1 MKSISWRALTPII
14 VGIVIVAIPVPA
26 SLKPSAWYYFALFT
40 ATIIAIILEPI
51 PVAGAGLVGIALAAT
66 LGLVDPKP
74 GDSIRWALA
83 GFSNTTVWLVCSAF
97 VFSQG
102 YEKTGL
108 GRRIALGLVKV
119 LGGKTLG
126 LGYAISLTDLILAP
140 FTPSSTARSGGM
152 IYPIIR
158 NIPGLYGSQTGE
170 TARKIGSYIMWTGLA
185 ASTITSSIFS
195 TAGAPNLLALALV
208 RKTANIDISWFDW
221 FVGFLPAGVILFASL
236 PFLIYKIYPPEIK
249 TSREIPPWAA
259 QELRQMGKIS
269 PKEIGLAILVIFA
282 LALWIFG
289 ASIMDAAT
297 VGVLVVSLML
307 VIRVITWDDILR
319 NLPLWNTFVWIGTLV
334 TLADGLNK
342 VGFVTWFAKA
352 AASLMTGMSPVTVM
366 IMLTVLYFVVHYMFA
381 SNTAHVTA
389 ILPVMLAAGT
399 ALPGVPAKMLAMLL
413 CYSIGLQGIITPYA
427 TGPSP
432 VYYGSGYLPR
442 KDFWLLGAIFGFIFL
457 AVMLLVEVPYLNAIK
472 P

>member
-1 MKSISWRALTPII
+1 MRRIGWRALLPII
-14 VGIVIVAIPVPA
+14 VGIVIIAIPVPA
-26 SLKPSAWYYFALFT
+26 GLKPKAWYFFALFT
-40 ATIIAIILEPI
+40 ATILAVILEPI
-51 PVAGAGLVGIALAAT
+51 PVAGAGLVGVALAVT
-66 LGLVDPKP
+66 FGLVESKP
-74 GDSIRWALA
+74 GDAIRWGLA
-83 GFSNTTVWLVCSAF
+83 GFANTTVWLICSAF

-108 GRRIALGLVKV
+108 GRRIALALVKV

-152 IYPIIR
+152 IYPIIQ
-158 NIPGLYGSQTGE
+158 NIPGLYGSQPGE

-185 ASTITSSIFS
+185 ASTVTSSIFS

-208 RKTANIDISWFDW
+208 RKTANIDISWFEW
-221 FVGFLPAGVILFASL
+221 FVGFLPAGLILFVSL
-236 PFLIYKIYPPEIK
+236 PYLIYKIYPPEIK
-249 TSREIPPWAA
+249 TSKEIPPWAA

-269 PKEIGLAILVIFA
+269 AKEIGLGILVILA

-289 ASIMDAAT
+289 GSILDAAT

-307 VIRVITWDDILR
+307 VTKVITWSDILGNR
-319 NLPLWNTFVWIGTLV
+319 PLWNTFVWVGTLV
-334 TLADGLNK
+334 TMADGLNK

-352 AASLMTGMSPVTVM
+352 AASLLTGMSPVTVM
-366 IMLTVLYFVVHYMFA
+366 VILVVIYFVVHYMFA

-389 ILPVMLAAGT
+389 ILPVMLAAGS
-399 ALPGVPAKMLAMLL
+399 ALPGVPPKMLAMLL

-442 KDFWLLGAIFGFIFL
+442 KDFWQLGAIFGFIFL
-457 AVMLLVEVPYLNAIK
+457 AVLLIVEIPYLGALK

>member
-1 MKSISWRALTPII
+1 
-14 VGIVIVAIPVPA
+14 
-26 SLKPSAWYYFALFT
+26 
-40 ATIIAIILEPI
+40 
-51 PVAGAGLVGIALAAT
+51 
-66 LGLVDPKP
+66 
-74 GDSIRWALA
+74 
-83 GFSNTTVWLVCSAF
+83 
-97 VFSQG
+97 
-102 YEKTGL
+102 
-108 GRRIALGLVKV
+108 
-119 LGGKTLG
+119 
-126 LGYAISLTDLILAP
+126 
-140 FTPSSTARSGGM
+140 
-152 IYPIIR
+152 
-158 NIPGLYGSQTGE
+158 
-170 TARKIGSYIMWTGLA
+170 
-185 ASTITSSIFS
+185 
-195 TAGAPNLLALALV
+195 
-208 RKTANIDISWFDW
+208 
-221 FVGFLPAGVILFASL
+221 
-236 PFLIYKIYPPEIK
+236 
-249 TSREIPPWAA
+249 
-259 QELRQMGKIS
+259 MGKIS
-269 PKEIGLAILVIFA
+269 PKEIGLAVLIILA

-289 ASIMDAAT
+289 SGIMDAAT

-307 VIRVITWDDILR
+307 VTRVITWDDILR

-442 KDFWLLGAIFGFIFL
+442 RDFWLLGAIFGFIFL
-457 AVMLLVEVPYLNAIK
+457 AVMLLVEVPYLTAMK

>member
-1 MKSISWRALTPII
+1 MKKIGWRALIPII
-14 VGIVIVAIPVPA
+14 VGIIIIAIPVPA
-26 SLKPSAWYYFALFT
+26 GLKPNAWYYFAIFV
-40 ATIIAIILEPI
+40 ATILAIILEPI
-51 PVAGAGLVGIALAAT
+51 PVAGAGLVGVALSAT
-66 LGLVDPKP
+66 LCLVEPSP
-74 GDSIRWALA
+74 GNSIRWALA

-97 VFSQG
+97 VFSLG

-108 GRRIALGLVKV
+108 GRRIALALVKI

-126 LGYAISLTDLILAP
+126 LGYAIALTDLIIAP

-152 IYPIIR
+152 IFPIIQ
-158 NIPGLYGSQTGE
+158 NIPGLYGSHPGE

-185 ASTITSSIFS
+185 ASTITSAIFS

-208 RKTANIDISWFDW
+208 KKTVNIDITWFDW
-221 FVGFLPAGVILFASL
+221 FVGFLPCGLILFVSL
-236 PFLIYKIYPPEIK
+236 PFLIYIIYPPEIK
-249 TSREIPPWAA
+249 TSKEIPPWAA
-259 QELRQMGKIS
+259 QELRQMGKITS
-269 PKEIGLAILVIFA
+269 KESGLALLVILA

-289 ASIMDAAT
+289 GKFMDAAT
-297 VGVLVVSLML
+297 VGVMIVSLML
-307 VIRVITWDDILR
+307 VGRIITWNDILE
-319 NLPLWNTFVWIGTLV
+319 NKPLWNTFVWIGTLV

-342 VGFVTWFAKA
+342 VGFVTWFAKGA
-352 AASLMTGMSPVTVM
+352 AALLTGMSPVTVM
-366 IMLTVLYFVVHYMFA
+366 IILTVIYFVVHYMFA

-399 ALPGVPAKMLAMLL
+399 ALPGVPPKMLAMLL

-442 KDFWLLGAIFGFIFL
+442 KDFWRLGAIFGFIFL
-457 AVMLLVEVPYLNAIK
+457 AIMLITEIPYLSLLK

>member
-1 MKSISWRALTPII
+1 MKRVSWRALVPII
-14 VGIVIVAIPVPA
+14 VGIIIVAIPVPA
-26 SLKPSAWYYFALFT
+26 GLKPNAWYYFALFV

-97 VFSQG
+97 VFSLG

-108 GRRIALGLVKV
+108 GKRIALALVKV

-158 NIPGLYGSQTGE
+158 NIPGLYGSDTGQ

-185 ASTITSSIFS
+185 ASTVTSSIFS

-221 FVGFLPAGVILFASL
+221 FVGFLPAGLILFVSL
-236 PFLIYKIYPPEIK
+236 PYLIYKIYPPEIK
-249 TSREIPPWAA
+249 TSKEIPPWAA
-259 QELRQMGKIS
+259 QELRQMGKIT
-269 PKEIGLAILVIFA
+269 PRENGLALLVILA

-289 ASIMDAAT
+289 SKIMDAAT
-297 VGVLVVSLML
+297 VGVMVVSLML
-307 VIRVITWDDILR
+307 VTRIITWDDILT
-319 NLPLWNTFVWIGTLV
+319 NKPLWNTFVWIGTLV

-352 AASLMTGMSPVTVM
+352 AASLLTGMSPVTVM
-366 IMLTVLYFVVHYMFA
+366 VILVVIYFVVHYMFA
-381 SNTAHVTA
+381 DRKSTRLNSSHTT
-389 ILPVMLAAGT
+389 ISRM
-399 ALPGVPAKMLAMLL
+399 
-413 CYSIGLQGIITPYA
+413 
-427 TGPSP
+427 PS
-432 VYYGSGYLPR
+432 S
-442 KDFWLLGAIFGFIFL
+442 A
-457 AVMLLVEVPYLNAIK
+457 
-472 P
+472 